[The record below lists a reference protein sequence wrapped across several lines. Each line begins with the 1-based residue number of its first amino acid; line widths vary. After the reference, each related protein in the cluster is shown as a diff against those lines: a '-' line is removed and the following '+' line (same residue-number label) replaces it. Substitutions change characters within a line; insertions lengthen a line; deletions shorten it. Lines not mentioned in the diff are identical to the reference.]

1 MSEEERKN
9 IEANEETDGIEGK
22 KAEEGEE
29 KILKPE
35 EIYDDTDIE
44 FGESKEEIPPD
55 DKKEEEEGKDKGGE
69 DRNQGEVSPELAAR
83 AEAMGISKE
92 DVQLFGSAAAV
103 ERAVALLEAKA
114 AKLPNPDEPGG
125 KKEEKKDGEGEDAG
139 DKKSEEDDEFVLVDL
154 DPDEYDE
161 PLVRG
166 FKTMSKMVE
175 RLKGLEAR
183 LKDIDS
189 AFSMQGVV
197 EFEAKFDN
205 WLEELGEAAEA
216 DLGKGRGLELKKDSP
231 QMASRVKIIDEYQ
244 ALADRLAKEGKPLP
258 PQAELFEE
266 ALRRALPDVHSK
278 VKKTKTQNND
288 QTPRGSRRPVSRRSD
303 AAKSKDPR
311 RDAVRFVKQKLR
323 EAGVTGE

>member
-9 IEANEETDGIEGK
+9 IEANEETDGIDGK

-29 KILKPE
+29 KIVKPE
-35 EIYDDTDIE
+35 ELYDDTDIE
-44 FGESKEEIPPD
+44 FGGAEEEILPD
-55 DKKEEEEGKDKGGE
+55 DKEDKEEVKDKGGD

-103 ERAVALLEAKA
+103 ERAVALLESKA
-114 AKLPNPDEPGG
+114 AKLPAPDEPGG
-125 KKEEKKDGEGEDAG
+125 KEEKKDGEGEDAG
-139 DKKSEEDDEFVLVDL
+139 DKKDGEDDDFVVVDL

-161 PLVRG
+161 PLVKG

-175 RLKGLEAR
+175 KMKGLESR

-197 EFEAKFDN
+197 EFETKFDN

-278 VKKTKTQNND
+278 VKKTKTPNND
-288 QTPRGSRRPVSRRSD
+288 QTPRGSRRPVSRHSD

-311 RDAVRFVKQKLR
+311 KEAVRFVNQKLR